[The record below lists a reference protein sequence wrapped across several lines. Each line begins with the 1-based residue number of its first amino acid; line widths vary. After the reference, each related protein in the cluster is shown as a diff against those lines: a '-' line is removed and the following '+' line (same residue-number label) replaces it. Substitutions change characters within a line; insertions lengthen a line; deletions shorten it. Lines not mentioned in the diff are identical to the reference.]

1 MNWSQKRL
9 KPLQLTILGGAIAT
23 TASLSLLVPAWCSAV
38 RAALQESPK
47 TIVDETWQI
56 VNREY
61 VDPNFNQVDW
71 QAVRHGLLDRDYT
84 SREQAYAAI
93 RQALKQ
99 LDDPYTRFL
108 DPQQYASLTDQTS
121 GELSG
126 VGMSLELDSQTKAI
140 TVVEPYENSP
150 AIKAGIQ
157 QGDRILA
164 IDGKSTQGM
173 SVTAVAKLIRGEVG
187 TPVTL
192 QLSRLDRGIFEVE
205 LTRARIEVPTVNYA
219 LKQEG
224 SLRIGYIRLQQFS
237 SHAAEQMKRSILELE
252 DRDVDAFV
260 LDLRGNP
267 GGLLSASIEIS
278 RMWMN
283 TGPIVRTVYRQG
295 KSEALRANRTA
306 LTQRPLAVLV
316 DSKSASSSEILTGAL
331 QDNRRAKVIGT
342 KTFGK
347 ALVQAVHSLSDGS
360 GVAVTIAH
368 YYTPKGTDISQKGI
382 TPDIEIEVT
391 AQQRQRLIADA
402 KLIATQEDPH
412 YSQAIAT
419 LKAEISPIPMAS
431 GQ

>member
-9 KPLQLTILGGAIAT
+9 KPLQLGILSGALAT
-23 TASLSLLVPAWCSAV
+23 TTSLSLFVPVWCHAV
-38 RAALQESPK
+38 RAALQDSPK

-61 VDPNFNQVDW
+61 VDPNFNSVDW
-71 QAVRHGLLDRDYT
+71 QEIRHRLLNKEYT
-84 SREQAYAAI
+84 SKEQAYTAI
-93 RQALKQ
+93 RQALRQ

-108 DPQQYASLTDQTS
+108 DPKQFADLTDQTS

-126 VGMSLELDSQTKAI
+126 VGMSLELDAQTQAV

-164 IDGKSTQGM
+164 VDGKSTEGM
-173 SVTAVAKLIRGEVG
+173 SVSAVAKLIRGEVG
-187 TPVTL
+187 TSVKL
-192 QLSRLDRGIFEVE
+192 EISRGDLDIFEVE
-205 LTRARIEVPTVNYA
+205 LTRARVEIPTVTYE
-219 LKQEG
+219 LKQEDA
-224 SLRIGYIRLQQFS
+224 LNIGYIRLEQFS
-237 SHAAEQMKRSILELE
+237 SHAAEQMKRSILKLE
-252 DRDVDAFV
+252 DKKVDAFV

-267 GGLLSASIEIS
+267 GGLLSASIEIA

-283 TGPIVRTVYRQG
+283 TGPIVRTVDRQG

-306 LTQRPLAVLV
+306 LTERPLVVLV

-331 QDNRRAKVIGT
+331 QDNQRAKVIGT

-368 YYTPKGTDISQKGI
+368 YYTPKGTDISTKGI
-382 TPDIEIEVT
+382 TPDIEIET
-391 AQQRQRLIADA
+391 TTNPRLM
-402 KLIATQEDPH
+402 ATVEDLP
-412 YSQAIAT
+412 YVRAIAT
-419 LKAEISPIPMAS
+419 LKTEVSPTPLAIKN
-431 GQ
+431 